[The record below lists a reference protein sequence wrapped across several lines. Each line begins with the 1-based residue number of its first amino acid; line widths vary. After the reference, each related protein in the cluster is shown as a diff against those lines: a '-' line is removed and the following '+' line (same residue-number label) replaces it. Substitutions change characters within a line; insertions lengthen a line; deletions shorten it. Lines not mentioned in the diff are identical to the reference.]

1 MANKGDN
8 DALYLLGLHYEFGV
22 GTNKDDKKVFE
33 ILNKLAKIENQFTNY
48 LSGDKKIIINKAN
61 DWYSRILRDT
71 KLANVKIIL
80 GRNYMRGYGT
90 EANYKKAIKLF
101 KEAEKNGSSI
111 AQYYLGYY
119 YFANNNK
126 AKSFEYY
133 KKSADN
139 GNIESQFQ
147 IGKCYYKGIGTE
159 INKTKGIEII
169 KGLAEKGESC
179 CPQNYLGELYELGS
193 DIVNKDLKQAI
204 YWYCKATEND
214 CLIAAYNLGRC
225 YENGNGVEKDE
236 RKAFEYY
243 KNSANQDYLDAQFQ
257 LGYCYSKGIGTIIDK
272 KKAIESY
279 KKAANQGH
287 NVAQYILA
295 EIEFK
300 DDLKTLIQRCS
311 DIGKYFDAYSGEF
324 QYNFEEIVNDLELL
338 EVNEVQ

>member
-169 KGLAEKGESC
+169 KRLAEKGESC

-204 YWYCKATEND
+204 YWNW
-214 CLIAAYNLGRC
+214 N
-225 YENGNGVEKDE
+225 NN
-236 RKAFEYY
+236 
-243 KNSANQDYLDAQFQ
+243 
-257 LGYCYSKGIGTIIDK
+257 
-272 KKAIESY
+272 
-279 KKAANQGH
+279 
-287 NVAQYILA
+287 
-295 EIEFK
+295 
-300 DDLKTLIQRCS
+300 
-311 DIGKYFDAYSGEF
+311 
-324 QYNFEEIVNDLELL
+324 
-338 EVNEVQ
+338 